1 MNEAEVRRL
10 VEKNNKG
17 DTYEAIYG
25 PVKIAGSVIWEVWVA
40 FEDEWMARFVEEPET
55 GPVKI
60 YDTFQQLAIRL
71 NDRHL
76 EIMERLKLAEQAKL
90 FDQTKQQSELAMKM
104 ADSSAKRMTTIIRDI
119 STAAAFAISLL
130 AFVYMLVSGANVW
143 AATVMFACVLASACA
158 FFYGKFILVKGRDL
172 AGV

>member
-76 EIMERLKLAEQAKL
+76 EIMERLKLAEQAKA
-90 FDQTKQQSELAMKM
+90 TCPVSLA
-104 ADSSAKRMTTIIRDI
+104 
-119 STAAAFAISLL
+119 
-130 AFVYMLVSGANVW
+130 
-143 AATVMFACVLASACA
+143 
-158 FFYGKFILVKGRDL
+158 L
-172 AGV
+172 AGVAERTDWEGRLETSRSREPGTSVN

>member
-10 VEKNNKG
+10 IKERNKG
-17 DTYEAIYG
+17 DKFEAIYG

-76 EIMERLKLAEQAKL
+76 ELMERLRVAEQAKI
-90 FDQTKQQSELAMKM
+90 FDQTRQQSELALKA
-104 ADSSAKRMTTIIRDI
+104 ADSAAKRMTALIRDI
-119 STAAAFAISLL
+119 STVAAFAISLL
-130 AFVYMLVSGANVW
+130 AFVYMLGPNDGSSRN
-143 AATVMFACVLASACA
+143 
-158 FFYGKFILVKGRDL
+158 
-172 AGV
+172 GVRSVRTLDVARGGLSPRIRPARSWYA